1 LSAVAASSIG
11 KVAAILVT
19 LSSRVNGL
27 RDFRTL
33 IRDLPRDRCGE
44 KNFFSATAQ
53 FSAAP
58 LSGNDRDR

>member
-27 RDFRTL
+27 RDFRTP
-33 IRDLPRDRCGE
+33 IRDLPRDPRSE
-44 KNFFSATAQ
+44 KNFFSATAE
-53 FSAAP
+53 FSAAS
-58 LSGNDRDR
+58 LTRDGSDR